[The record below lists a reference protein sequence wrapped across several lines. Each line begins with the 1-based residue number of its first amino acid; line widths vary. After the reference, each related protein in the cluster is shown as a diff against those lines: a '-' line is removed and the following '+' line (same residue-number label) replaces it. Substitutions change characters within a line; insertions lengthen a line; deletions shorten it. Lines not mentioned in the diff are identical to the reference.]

1 MWRWFDVRKS
11 GGKVEKRA
19 GGVFSVLSWW
29 RS

>member
-19 GGVFSVLSWW
+19 GGVFSVRSW
-29 RS
+29 RQ